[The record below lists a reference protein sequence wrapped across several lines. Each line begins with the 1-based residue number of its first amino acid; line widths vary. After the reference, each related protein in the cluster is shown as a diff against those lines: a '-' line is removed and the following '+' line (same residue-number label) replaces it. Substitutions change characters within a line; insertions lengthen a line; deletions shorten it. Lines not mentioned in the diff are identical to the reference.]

1 MGIFNVY
8 TQELNMRTRVK
19 KWGNSLGLRIPK
31 TFADEINLKENSSIE
46 MMMQEGTLLI
56 TPVTEHEWTLE
67 ELLAGVTDE
76 NRHHEWETGPA
87 EGEETW

>member
-1 MGIFNVY
+1 
-8 TQELNMRTRVK
+8 MRTRVK

-46 MMMQEGTLLI
+46 MMMQDGTLLI
-56 TPVTEHEWTLE
+56 TPVTEREWTLE

-76 NRHHEWETGPA
+76 NRHHEWETDPA
-87 EGEETW
+87 EGEEAW

>member
-1 MGIFNVY
+1 
-8 TQELNMRTRVK
+8 MRTRVK

-46 MMMQEGTLLI
+46 MMMQDGTLLI
-56 TPVTEHEWTLE
+56 TPVMEREWTLE

-87 EGEETW
+87 EGGEIW

>member
-1 MGIFNVY
+1 
-8 TQELNMRTRVK
+8 MRTRVK

-56 TPVTEHEWTLE
+56 TPVTEREWTLE
-67 ELLAGVTDE
+67 ELLVGVTDE
-76 NRHHEWETGPA
+76 NRRHEWDAGPA